1 VGRASARRATG
12 LTRGRWASGA
22 LMVYS
27 LLTMARVEVR
37 QCLTVISLRAQGRG
51 RAGVC
56 RARPTGARFIAA
68 LRDGERVERACA
80 AAMISSSFAYQQ
92 RRSDP
97 AFRLEWN
104 QARAD
109 APRSEWQRTFL
120 RVLAEQQNVSRAIAA
135 ATRVPSYVYRIRAQD
150 REFRARWDQA
160 LTAPRQRPAW
170 QAVFLSALAE
180 TKHITRAR
188 LAAGVA
194 SSLVYPE
201 SPAAQAGV
209 LITQ

>member
-1 VGRASARRATG
+1 MGRASARRATG

-80 AAMISSSFAYQQ
+80 AAMISSSFAFPYKSCSLKLSLGPCIPILQPMLSRGKFMKMFHTKSSILVCIKLRYPCNFNICNLM
-92 RRSDP
+92 RR
-97 AFRLEWN
+97 N
-104 QARAD
+104 
-109 APRSEWQRTFL
+109 
-120 RVLAEQQNVSRAIAA
+120 
-135 ATRVPSYVYRIRAQD
+135 
-150 REFRARWDQA
+150 
-160 LTAPRQRPAW
+160 
-170 QAVFLSALAE
+170 
-180 TKHITRAR
+180 
-188 LAAGVA
+188 
-194 SSLVYPE
+194 SS
-201 SPAAQAGV
+201 
-209 LITQ
+209 

>member
-1 VGRASARRATG
+1 MSDRGFVARPGPRARRR
-12 LTRGRWASGA
+12 LP
-22 LMVYS
+22 
-27 LLTMARVEVR
+27 
-37 QCLTVISLRAQGRG
+37 
-51 RAGVC
+51 
-56 RARPTGARFIAA
+56 RPTDWRARFIAA

-80 AAMISSSFAYQQ
+80 TAMISSSFAYQQ

-135 ATRVPSYVYRIRAQD
+135 ATRVPSYVYRVRALD
-150 REFRARWDQA
+150 AEFRALWDEA
-160 LTAPRQRPAW
+160 LAVPRQRPAW

-194 SSLVYPE
+194 SSLVYRVR
-201 SPAAQAGV
+201 AQNREFRARWDQALNG
-209 LITQ
+209 LPSSDIDPRTPP

>member
-1 VGRASARRATG
+1 MSDRGFVARPGPRARRR
-12 LTRGRWASGA
+12 LP
-22 LMVYS
+22 
-27 LLTMARVEVR
+27 
-37 QCLTVISLRAQGRG
+37 
-51 RAGVC
+51 
-56 RARPTGARFIAA
+56 RPTDWRARFIAA

>member
-1 VGRASARRATG
+1 MSDRGFVARPGPRARRR
-12 LTRGRWASGA
+12 LP
-22 LMVYS
+22 
-27 LLTMARVEVR
+27 
-37 QCLTVISLRAQGRG
+37 
-51 RAGVC
+51 
-56 RARPTGARFIAA
+56 RPTDWRARFIAA

-80 AAMISSSFAYQQ
+80 TAMISSSFAYQQ

-150 REFRARWDQA
+150 REFCA
-160 LTAPRQRPAW
+160 LGPGAYRP
-170 QAVFLSALAE
+170 
-180 TKHITRAR
+180 
-188 LAAGVA
+188 
-194 SSLVYPE
+194 
-201 SPAAQAGV
+201 PAATGMASCV
-209 LITQ
+209 LIHACGD

>member
-1 VGRASARRATG
+1 
-12 LTRGRWASGA
+12 
-22 LMVYS
+22 MVYS

-37 QCLTVISLRAQGRG
+37 QCLTVVSLRAQGRG

-92 RRSDP
+92 PRSDP

-104 QARAD
+104 QVRAD

-150 REFRARWDQA
+150 REFRALGPGA
-160 LTAPRQRPAW
+160 YRP
-170 QAVFLSALAE
+170 
-180 TKHITRAR
+180 
-188 LAAGVA
+188 
-194 SSLVYPE
+194 
-201 SPAAQAGV
+201 PAATGMASCV
-209 LITQ
+209 LIHACGD